1 MPRSFA
7 LTAAAFMGLVVAAI
21 LFTGAVAVSERLP
34 VAAAKDGFSVSEVRD
49 FVKRATVR
57 GLMAGGPI
65 SLWWTTN
72 VAKKMPTA
80 IVPRRTETM
89 PLANAPMPEI
99 GNITAKTSFGDMTLD
114 AWMNDPR
121 SFAQGFIIIHRGQ
134 IVYEAYP
141 GLKPDDAHM
150 WASTAKPLA
159 SLIIDKLIDKGLL
172 DERKTIGDYMPD
184 FRGTAWEPITI
195 KDILDMTTGLNAEEN
210 PATRRDP
217 NSITSRLFYAELGEP
232 NPTTSKME
240 TVREVLKDAKP
251 VRPAG
256 MSFDYGSGITQALVL
271 LAEEVSGKTFSDLF
285 DDLVWSKVGSSG
297 PIQLHLAPD
306 GTAAVH
312 GFVSSSLR
320 DMARFGM
327 LYTPSW
333 NTVATER
340 VVTPEI
346 VERIRKGVRPN
357 AFYMAGVEGPIL
369 ANALSDAIL
378 SNSRQWD
385 AVFPDGDFYKSGFM
399 AQGLYVSPGRDLVI
413 AYFSTSLDHT
423 SPQRF
428 LRPIATSGL
437 FGR

>member
-1 MPRSFA
+1 MPRNLA
-7 LTAAAFMGLVVAAI
+7 LTAACVCALAAV
-21 LFTGAVAVSERLP
+21 LHFTGAVADSERLP
-34 VAAAKDGFSVSEVRD
+34 VAAAKDGFSVSDVRD
-49 FVKRATVR
+49 FEKRATVR

-65 SLWWTTN
+65 SLWWTSN

-80 IVPRRTETM
+80 IVPRRNGTM

-99 GNITAKTSFGDMTLD
+99 GNITAKTSFGEMTLD
-114 AWMNDPR
+114 AWLNDPR
-121 SFAQGFIIIHRGQ
+121 SFAQGFIVIYRGQ

-141 GLKPDDAHM
+141 GIKPHDAHL

-159 SLIIDKLIDKGLL
+159 SLVIDKLIDKGLL
-172 DERKTIGDYMPD
+172 DEQKTFGTYMPD
-184 FRGTAWEPITI
+184 FRGTAWESITI
-195 KDILDMTTGLNAEEN
+195 KDILDMTAGLNAEEN
-210 PATRRDP
+210 PTTRRDP
-217 NSITSRLFYAELGEP
+217 NSITTRLFYAELGEP
-232 NPTTSKME
+232 NPTTGKME
-240 TVREVLKDAKP
+240 TVREILKDAKP

-256 MSFDYGSGITQALVL
+256 TSFDYGSGITQALVL
-271 LAEEVSGKTFSDLF
+271 LAEEVSGETFADLF
-285 DDLVWSKVGSSG
+285 DSCVWSKLGSDG
-297 PIQLHLAPD
+297 PLQLHLAPD

-320 DMARFGM
+320 DMARFGV

-333 NTVATER
+333 NKVATEP
-340 VVTPEI
+340 VVTSEI
-346 VERIRKGVRPN
+346 TERIQKGVRSN
-357 AFYMAGVEGPIL
+357 SFYMAGVEGPIL
-369 ANALSDAIL
+369 TDALNDKIL

>member
-1 MPRSFA
+1 MFLRLETLQRA
-7 LTAAAFMGLVVAAI
+7 H
-21 LFTGAVAVSERLP
+21 SERLP
-34 VAAAKDGFSVSEVRD
+34 VAAVKDGFSVSEVRD

-57 GLMAGGPI
+57 GLMAGGAI

-89 PLANAPMPEI
+89 PLPGAPMAAI
-99 GNITAKTSFGDMTLD
+99 GNIKAKTSFGEMTLD
-114 AWMNDPR
+114 AYLNDPR
-121 SFAQGFIIIHRGQ
+121 SFAQGFIVVYRGQ

-141 GLKPDDAHM
+141 GMKPGDAHL
-150 WASTAKPLA
+150 WASAAKPLA
-159 SLIIDKLIDKGLL
+159 SLIIDKLIDQGLL
-172 DERKTIGDYMPD
+172 DERNTFGTYMPD
-184 FRGTAWEPITI
+184 FRGTAWASVTI

-217 NSITSRLFYAELGEP
+217 NSLIIRLFYAELGEP
-232 NPTTSKME
+232 NPTTGKME
-240 TVREVLKDAKP
+240 TVREILKDAKP

-256 MSFDYGSGITQALVL
+256 TSFDYGSPITQALVL
-271 LAEEVSGKTFSDLF
+271 LAEDVSGKTFADLF
-285 DDLVWSKVGSSG
+285 DELVWSKAGSDG
-297 PIQLHLAPD
+297 PLQLHLASD

-312 GFVSSSLR
+312 GFVSSTLK

-333 NTVATER
+333 NKVATGR
-340 VVTPEI
+340 VVTPGI
-346 VERIRKGVRPN
+346 IERIRNGVRPN

-369 ANALSDAIL
+369 TGALNDTIL
-378 SNSRQWD
+378 GNSRQWD
-385 AVFPDGDFYKSGFM
+385 AIFPDGDFYKSGFM
-399 AQGLYVSPGRDLVI
+399 AQGLYVSPDRDLVI
-413 AYFSTSLDHT
+413 AYFSTTLDHT
-423 SPQRF
+423 SSQRF